1 GTRDCV
7 GDVFRAEQP
16 RRATRAG
23 VFERPRRTRYLDA
36 GFDVLGAAI
45 GHAPAAVEEITAAD
59 RESAG
64 HQQARFGQAVAVDFT
79 RPPRAGEN
87 RFAFLV
93 DLPTHLAEDI
103 DAVGALID
111 GEPVERA
118 LCQEAIDI

>member
-1 GTRDCV
+1 
-7 GDVFRAEQP
+7 GDVWCSDVRGEQTVPATPAE
-16 RRATRAG
+16 
-23 VFERPRRTRYLDA
+23 FLERPRRNGYLDA
-36 GFDVLGAAI
+36 GCEVLGAAI
-45 GHAPAAVEEITAAD
+45 GHAPASVEEIAAAD